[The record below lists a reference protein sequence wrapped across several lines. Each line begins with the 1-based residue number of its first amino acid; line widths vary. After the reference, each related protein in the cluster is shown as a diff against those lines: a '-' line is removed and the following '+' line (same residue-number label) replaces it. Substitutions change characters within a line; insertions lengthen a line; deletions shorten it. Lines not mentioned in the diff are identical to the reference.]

1 MMWVQRGVGTG
12 IRGVLLDPATRGRP
26 ARATRLRRGYKKL
39 RLLLY
44 VGLDR
49 LFRIRTTDRAPADL
63 FGLEV
68 DKVGNYRASG
78 WSGTW
83 RAIRALGPTE
93 NDVFLDVGSGTGR
106 AVYIASRFPFRRVIG
121 VERSPEL
128 HRLARD
134 NLRTVRWPGRAT
146 TELVCADIADYPIPD
161 DVTVVY
167 LYNPIFNDVLESFVR
182 RLVASVDL
190 APRRVRI
197 AYFNPQYEHL
207 ILAGGGERIHKIG
220 RLRNSLRLDIENA
233 RSYETALYELVPAEW

>member
-1 MMWVQRGVGTG
+1 MRTVYR
-12 IRGVLLDPATRGRP
+12 
-26 ARATRLRRGYKKL
+26 KL
-39 RLLLY
+39 RLLVY

-49 LFRIRTTDRAPADL
+49 LLRIHTTDRVPAAL

-68 DKVGNYRASG
+68 DEVGNYHASG

-83 RAIRALGPTE
+83 RAIRALGPAE

-106 AVYIASRFPFRRVIG
+106 AVYVASRFPFRRVIG

-128 HRLARD
+128 HRLAQD
-134 NLRTVRWPGRAT
+134 NLRTARWPGRAT

-167 LYNPIFNDVLESFVR
+167 LYNPIFNEVLEGFVR

-197 AYFNPQYEHL
+197 AYFNPEQQHL
-207 ILAGGGERIHKIG
+207 ILAGGGERIREIG
-220 RLRNSLRLDIENA
+220 RLRNSLRLHAEKA
-233 RSYETALYELVPAEW
+233 RSYETALYELVPAER